1 MGNNPNHIG
10 YKGLEIFKDEGE
22 LNYEKYHIK

>member
-10 YKGLEIFKDEGE
+10 YKGLEIFRDEGE
-22 LNYEKYHIK
+22 LNNEKYHI

>member
-1 MGNNPNHIG
+1 MGNNLNHIG
-10 YKGLEIFKDEGE
+10 YKGFEIFKDEGE